1 MNVCQHILTFLLN
14 LFHKYGIL
22 FVRKAVANLLDLY
35 KNIKTR
41 REELEMSQDELAQ
54 KTGYTSRSS
63 IAKIEKGLVD
73 LTQTKISLFAHALKT
88 TSSDLMG
95 WTETEEDKQGYY
107 LNNESRD
114 AAQFLFENP
123 KYKVLFDATRK
134 VKPEDIDFVKQMI
147 DKMNGNN

>member
-1 MNVCQHILTFLLN
+1 M
-14 LFHKYGIL
+14 
-22 FVRKAVANLLDLY
+22 LDLY
-35 KNIKTR
+35 KNIKKR
-41 REELEMSQDELAQ
+41 REELEMSQEELAQ

-73 LTQTKISLFAHALKT
+73 LTQTKISLFANALKT

-95 WTETEEDKQGYY
+95 WKETEESKQTYY
-107 LNNESRD
+107 LNDASQE
-114 AAQFLFENP
+114 AAQFLYENP
-123 KYKVLFDATRK
+123 NYKVLFDASRK